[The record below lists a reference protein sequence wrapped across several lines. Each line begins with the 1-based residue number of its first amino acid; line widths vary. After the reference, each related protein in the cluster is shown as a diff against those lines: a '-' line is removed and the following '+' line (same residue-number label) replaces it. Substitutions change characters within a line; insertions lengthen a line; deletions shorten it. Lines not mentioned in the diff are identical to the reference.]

1 MLKKIILALVMALC
15 AVSFTVE
22 AAPAKTA
29 AIKVT
34 QATREG
40 TAKAFFKAVFLN
52 KDYNAAWNL
61 MSPAA
66 KAGYVKEHGSEAKA
80 KAAFKALIQKESK
93 RFPPDM
99 LQMLKDEM
107 QLDVLVRMSVKKMKA
122 NDMVK
127 IKGKWY
133 INNL

>member
-1 MLKKIILALVMALC
+1 
-15 AVSFTVE
+15 
-22 AAPAKTA
+22 
-29 AIKVT
+29 
-34 QATREG
+34 
-40 TAKAFFKAVFLN
+40 
-52 KDYNAAWNL
+52 

-107 QLDVLVRMSVKKMKA
+107 QLDVLVRMSVKKIKA

>member
-1 MLKKIILALVMALC
+1 
-15 AVSFTVE
+15 
-22 AAPAKTA
+22 
-29 AIKVT
+29 
-34 QATREG
+34 
-40 TAKAFFKAVFLN
+40 
-52 KDYNAAWNL
+52 

-93 RFPPDM
+93 RFPSDM

-107 QLDVLVRMSVKKMKA
+107 QLDVLVRMSVKKIKA

>member
-1 MLKKIILALVMALC
+1 
-15 AVSFTVE
+15 
-22 AAPAKTA
+22 
-29 AIKVT
+29 
-34 QATREG
+34 
-40 TAKAFFKAVFLN
+40 
-52 KDYNAAWNL
+52 

-93 RFPPDM
+93 RFTPDM

-127 IKGKWY
+127 IKGNW
-133 INNL
+133 